1 MDLPGFMYVPRK
13 PHPKR
18 NEYHS
23 ICCSISG
30 IMFGIE
36 LVEGGKS
43 SKTTATCRVSR
54 IGEHCVP
61 FVKTVQTTV
70 CNRKGCDFG

>member
-1 MDLPGFMYVPRK
+1 
-13 PHPKR
+13 
-18 NEYHS
+18 
-23 ICCSISG
+23 
-30 IMFGIE
+30 MFGIE